1 MFNPNPI
8 VVEAFTA
15 HCTNAWLDS
24 FAKAAEQPPEDHLTT
39 LQEAI
44 STALGLLARCDC
56 PYHNVDHTIMVT
68 DAGLAILKG
77 QLALESSLSLDDWL
91 HAVVAMLFHDVGYLR
106 DLLPEDEPDS
116 CLVDHSGERV
126 SPPADATD
134 AWMMP
139 YHVTRGDLFV
149 RRHYA
154 DHPLID
160 VDRVAG
166 YIEMTRFPVPK
177 RAPYQQLDTLGALV
191 RAADLIGQMGDPDY
205 VAKLSSLFVEFRENG
220 EADRLGFA
228 SVAELRADS
237 QAFFSQQISPYLPH
251 ALKLL
256 RATEEGRGWIVS
268 LHENIERRAAA
279 GGSASAP
286 DASRR
291 KDSLPG
297 RIRAGNG

>member
-8 VVEAFTA
+8 VVEAFAA
-15 HCTNAWLDS
+15 HCTNAYVEA
-24 FAKAAEQPPEDHLTT
+24 FANTLAQPREDHLET
-39 LQEAI
+39 LREAV

-56 PYHNVDHTIMVT
+56 PYHNVEHTIMVA

-77 QLALESSLSLDDWL
+77 QLALEDPISPDDWL

-106 DLLPEDEPDS
+106 DLLPEDGPEG
-116 CLVDHSGERV
+116 CLVEHGGTRV

-149 RRHYA
+149 RQHYA

-160 VDRVAG
+160 VDRVAA
-166 YIEMTRFPVPK
+166 YIEMTRFPVPD
-177 RAPYQQLDTLGALV
+177 RPPYQQLETLGALV
-191 RAADLIGQMGDPDY
+191 RAADLIGQMGDPNY
-205 VAKLSSLFVEFRENG
+205 LAKLSSLFVEFKENG

-237 QAFFSQQISPYLPH
+237 QAFFSQQISPYLPK

-256 RATEEGRGWIVS
+256 RATEEGRAWVVS
-268 LHENIERRAAA
+268 LYENIERRAQA
-279 GGSASAP
+279 GGSAAQP
-286 DASRR
+286 DPSKQENSRA
-291 KDSLPG
+291 G
-297 RIRAGNG
+297 RIHAGNG